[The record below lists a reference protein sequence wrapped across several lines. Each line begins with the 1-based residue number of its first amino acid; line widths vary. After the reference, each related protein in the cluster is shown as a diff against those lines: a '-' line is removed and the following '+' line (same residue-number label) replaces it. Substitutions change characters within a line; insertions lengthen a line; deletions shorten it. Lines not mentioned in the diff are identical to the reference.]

1 MCPPIALDEADLSE
15 VLDQVLPEL
24 FGAYGLAATPG
35 PPPAVP
41 AMIAA
46 IAFEGPRSGC
56 LRLMLDEAGAEAL
69 ATSLLGGFP
78 PEGPEERSDALGEW
92 ANIAAGNLKTRAL
105 DPRGPFRLGLPVV
118 GAAPSP
124 PPAGGTRRGFEL
136 PGAGHLEVAL
146 VLDPA

>member
-1 MCPPIALDEADLSE
+1 MCPPLDERDLSE
-15 VLDQVLPEL
+15 VLDQVLPEV

-35 PPPAVP
+35 SEPDAPTT
-41 AMIAA
+41 IAA
-46 IAFEGPRSGC
+46 IGFEGPRSGC
-56 LRLMLDEAGAEAL
+56 LRLLLDEAGAEAL

-78 PEGPEERSDALGEW
+78 PESADERSDALGEW

-105 DPRGPFRLGLPVV
+105 DPLGRFRLGLPVV
-118 GAAPSP
+118 GSAPSP
-124 PPAGGTRRGFEL
+124 LPLGGTRRAFEL